1 MPALRAHRQQRHQL
15 PGNVRRGFGLLK
27 RAMARLAAPLLVAT
41 LFSAGAAT
49 TAAGENVGRWQQGL
63 RRCRIQITT
72 AAEASPTNA
81 SGTSHSCSSLRL
93 DQLLEGL
100 LTVRLVSVAAAES
113 RPSQQLVFAGV
124 LAEGSRAM
132 RCNDGRCRPQLP
144 LRMQVSAVAQNGFD
158 PRGLALGLPA
168 SHLARGE
175 CLLERRRL
183 RCSAT
188 GSGGL
193 AWSAAAEL

>member
-1 MPALRAHRQQRHQL
+1 
-15 PGNVRRGFGLLK
+15 
-27 RAMARLAAPLLVAT
+27 MAPLAAPLLVAT
-41 LFSAGAAT
+41 LLSAGAAT
-49 TAAGENVGRWQQGL
+49 TLPGENVGRWQQGL
-63 RRCRIQITT
+63 RRCRIQIT
-72 AAEASPTNA
+72 AATPDPAINA
-81 SGTSHSCSSLRL
+81 SGPSHSCSSLRL

-100 LTVRLVSVAAAES
+100 LTVRLVSIAGSGS

-132 RCNDGRCRPQLP
+132 RCRDGRCQPRLP

-183 RCSAT
+183 RCTAT

-193 AWSAAAEL
+193 TWTAAAEL

>member
-1 MPALRAHRQQRHQL
+1 
-15 PGNVRRGFGLLK
+15 
-27 RAMARLAAPLLVAT
+27 MARLAAPLLVAT
-41 LFSAGAAT
+41 LFSAGTAT
-49 TAAGENVGRWQQGL
+49 TAAEENVGRWQQGL
-63 RRCRIQITT
+63 RRCRIQITAAVPDT
-72 AAEASPTNA
+72 AINA
-81 SGTSHSCSSLRL
+81 SGSNHSCSSLRL

-100 LTVRLVSVAAAES
+100 LTVRLVSVAGAGS
-113 RPSQQLVFAGV
+113 RPTQQLVFAGV
-124 LAEGSRAM
+124 LADGSRAM
-132 RCNDGRCRPQLP
+132 RCSDGRCTPRLP

-183 RCSAT
+183 RCNAT

-193 AWSAAAEL
+193 AWTAAAEL

>member
-1 MPALRAHRQQRHQL
+1 
-15 PGNVRRGFGLLK
+15 
-27 RAMARLAAPLLVAT
+27 MAPRVAPLLMAS
-41 LFSAGAAT
+41 LMAAL
-49 TAAGENVGRWQQGL
+49 TAAGAWLPPQAAGADPAEAPSASAGDNVGRWQQGL
-63 RRCRIQITT
+63 RSCRIVIS
-72 AAEASPTNA
+72 AAEAGS
-81 SGTSHSCSSLRL
+81 SHGCSTLRL

-100 LTVRLVSVAAAES
+100 LTVRLVSTATGGS

-124 LAEGSRAM
+124 LSEGSRPM
-132 RCNDGRCRPQLP
+132 RCSEGRCRPRWP
-144 LRMQVSAVAQNGFD
+144 LRLLVSAVAQNGFD

-183 RCSAT
+183 RCSAS

-193 AWSAAAEL
+193 TWSASAGL

>member
-1 MPALRAHRQQRHQL
+1 
-15 PGNVRRGFGLLK
+15 
-27 RAMARLAAPLLVAT
+27 MAPLAAPLLLAV
-41 LFSAGAAT
+41 LFSAGAAP
-49 TAAGENVGRWQQGL
+49 TAADENVGRWQQGL

-72 AAEASPTNA
+72 AAEAAATNP

-100 LTVRLVSVAAAES
+100 LTVRLVSVAGAGS
-113 RPSQQLVFAGV
+113 RPTQQLVFAGV

-132 RCNDGRCRPQLP
+132 RCSDGRCKPRLP

-183 RCSAT
+183 RCNATRSGSA
-188 GSGGL
+188 GL
-193 AWSAAAEL
+193 AWTADAEL